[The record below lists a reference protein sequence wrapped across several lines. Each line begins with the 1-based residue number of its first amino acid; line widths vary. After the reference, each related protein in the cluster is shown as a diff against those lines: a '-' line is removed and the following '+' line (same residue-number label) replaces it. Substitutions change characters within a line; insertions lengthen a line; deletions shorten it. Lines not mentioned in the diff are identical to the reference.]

1 LVQRSIEKGIEA
13 CTPRWKSRGKPNKH
27 EQRRYKRRNRTTFMF
42 GRLKDGRKVAA
53 RYDRCPNV
61 FLSTVVPVATVMF

>member
-1 LVQRSIEKGIEA
+1 
-13 CTPRWKSRGKPNKH
+13 
-27 EQRRYKRRNRTTFMF
+27 MF